1 MTAAGRSTSGER
13 FFLPEDPL
21 ISDFVADLLRKN
33 RSARTMEAYA
43 RDLEHFGRYL
53 HGETE
58 AGSTRLYPRLREAT
72 ASDIRKYVLHLMT
85 VRRYRVVAVRRNLSA
100 LRTFYT
106 FLRREGIRTDQ
117 PALDV
122 ELPKAEQRKP
132 KVLRLPE
139 VASMLKTRVER
150 PGGTS
155 LAPRDR
161 AIIELL
167 YGSGIRRAE
176 LAGLNLDDVDLGSRV
191 AMVTG
196 KGNKR
201 RMVPLTEAA
210 AMAMQQYLH
219 VRPATSDRASQIR
232 NARLGLRQVWKIVK
246 DYAGTAAST
255 APPRMRCAIRSQ
267 RISSKAAA
275 TPRFSA
281 CSATRTSR
289 PPRSISISRSPI
301 SRKPSTPRTRA
312 TPRRST
318 TRCATRKPRSA
329 GRLLHRR
336 GWPGGDHARVSARSR
351 RRRGRGPRETRRF
364 LARLPRRYRASVH
377 DGRHGRIGPPGRISS
392 RFRTT
397 SYAR

>member
-1 MTAAGRSTSGER
+1 MKSAARTTSGEQ
-13 FFLPEDPL
+13 FYLPDDPL
-21 ISDFVADLLRKN
+21 ICDFVADLLRKN
-33 RSARTMEAYA
+33 RSSRPMEAYA

-53 HGETE
+53 TGDGE
-58 AGSTRLYPRLREAT
+58 GRVFPKLRDAT
-72 ASDIRKYVLHLMT
+72 ASDIRKYVLFLMT
-85 VRRYRVVAVRRNLSA
+85 VRRYKVVAVRRNLSS

-139 VASMLKTRVER
+139 VASMIRTRVDR

-176 LAGLNLDDVDLGSRV
+176 LADLNLDDVDFGQRV

-201 RMVPLTEAA
+201 RMVPLTEAS
-210 AMAMQQYLH
+210 AMAMQSYLH
-219 VRPATSDRASQIR
+219 VRPASTDRAFFLSNR

-246 DYAGTAAST
+246 DYAAQSGVD
-255 APPRMRCAIRSQ
+255 
-267 RISSKAAA
+267 
-275 TPRFSA
+275 
-281 CSATRTSR
+281 
-289 PPRSISISRSPI
+289 
-301 SRKPSTPRTRA
+301 RA
-312 TPRRST
+312 TTHAMRHSFATHFIEGGGDVSSLQRLLGHANIST
-318 TRCATRKPRSA
+318 TQIYIDQSIAHLKKAFDAAHPRDKDEFEDALDAAKDS
-329 GRLLHRR
+329 
-336 GWPGGDHARVSARSR
+336 
-351 RRRGRGPRETRRF
+351 
-364 LARLPRRYRASVH
+364 
-377 DGRHGRIGPPGRISS
+377 
-392 RFRTT
+392 
-397 SYAR
+397 